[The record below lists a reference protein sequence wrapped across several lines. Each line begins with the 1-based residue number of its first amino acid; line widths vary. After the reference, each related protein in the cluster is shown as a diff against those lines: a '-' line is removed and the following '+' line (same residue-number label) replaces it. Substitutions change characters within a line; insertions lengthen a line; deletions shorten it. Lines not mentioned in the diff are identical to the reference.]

1 MIVSLWEQFLKY
13 CEGFGDT
20 HLDNM
25 KLLSKD
31 TPSYIVCWIMEACE
45 SAEGLADLPDAK
57 GCTYSHALK
66 MRAALS
72 WAFAYKMGI
81 GTNEPWLKTKSGEYQ
96 GNPSI
101 SHEVGRYMVSLN
113 KRKVCKFPSL

>member
-1 MIVSLWEQFLKY
+1 
-13 CEGFGDT
+13 
-20 HLDNM
+20 
-25 KLLSKD
+25 
-31 TPSYIVCWIMEACE
+31 METFE
-45 SAEGLADLPDAK
+45 SPEGLADLQEVK

-72 WAFAYKMGI
+72 WEFAYKMGI
-81 GTNEPWLKTKSGEYQ
+81 GSNELWLRTKSGEYQ

-113 KRKVCKFPSL
+113 KRKVPNEGQGLEPGIPGI